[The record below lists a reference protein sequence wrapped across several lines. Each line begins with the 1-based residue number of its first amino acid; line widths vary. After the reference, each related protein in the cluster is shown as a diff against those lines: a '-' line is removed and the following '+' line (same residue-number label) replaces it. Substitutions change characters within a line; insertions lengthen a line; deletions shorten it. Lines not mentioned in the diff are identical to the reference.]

1 MGAVKGNACVDQP
14 NGFGSVGGK
23 MEKLW
28 VRSQDRSKLQLV
40 DSFEIKENKDG
51 TYSINDLGNFSTKE
65 KAIDVLG
72 TIVCR
77 IGTQVPMYKDSVFEI
92 PHDEVVD

>member
-51 TYSINDLGNFSTKE
+51 TYSINDFNKGKSNRCVRYYRMSHWYSSTN
-65 KAIDVLG
+65 V
-72 TIVCR
+72 
-77 IGTQVPMYKDSVFEI
+77 
-92 PHDEVVD
+92 

>member
-40 DSFEIKENKDG
+40 DSFEIKENKDER
-51 TYSINDLGNFSTKE
+51 TVSMI
-65 KAIDVLG
+65 
-72 TIVCR
+72 
-77 IGTQVPMYKDSVFEI
+77 
-92 PHDEVVD
+92 